1 MWKKRNG
8 IAAASTTDAGMASTR
23 VSEAVSA
30 PEPPFEGV
38 GTATGGHYT
47 GPRLTASPL
56 KRLGLRRS
64 ATAAG
69 IYVSVAFGFLG
80 TLFAARQLGP
90 DDFGLLAVVVVATG
104 FFQSLLD
111 LTAEEA
117 LVKYGFDYAA
127 GESWGRLRRLFR
139 QALLVKGIGGLAAG
153 IVLVA
158 LAPAADSIFGGTDLM
173 SRSSVAATL
182 PLLQSPEG
190 VASAALILRERYDIR
205 AWLLASSMGLRMTGL
220 AVGAHFGVTEAVVG
234 IVVAQAVATALL
246 AAGRA
251 RRVPPLPRRRPG
263 AARRRSTRHP
273 PLRLPLEPRDRRRL
287 AARGLAPLLLGIV
300 SKPVQVGFF
309 RIAQAPQQGLS
320 SLSAPARL
328 IMLTEQTRDWARGAT
343 AVVLAGV
350 RRYTSWAAL
359 MMAVVVPP
367 AYILMPWLVGTLYG
381 DDYEGASDAARLVL
395 LAGALHFVF
404 GWSKSLPVSIGRP
417 GLRVLAHGVES
428 VVMIPLVVVLGREW
442 GATGAAGAVLASLWS
457 SAPSGWCCSAQITE
471 RGGMRVLIVT
481 GIWPPDV
488 GGPASHA
495 PELAEHLL
503 SSGHEVA
510 VVTTADGPPRP
521 ERYRVDWVSQ
531 SDSVAARHAGRG
543 REGQVPR
550 GGRRR
555 RLRNEDDRPGDA
567 RSRRWPGGRS

>member
-1 MWKKRNG
+1 
-8 IAAASTTDAGMASTR
+8 MASTR
-23 VSEAVSA
+23 VSEAASA

-158 LAPAADSIFGGTDLM
+158 HRPGRGLDLRRHRPHR
-173 SRSSVAATL
+173 SRSWWPHAAAA
-182 PLLQSPEG
+182 PEPRG
-190 VASAALILRERYDIR
+190 RRERGAHPPR
-205 AWLLASSMGLRMTGL
+205 ALRRPRLAARVVDGPADDGL
-220 AVGAHFGVTEAVVG
+220 AVGAHFGVTEAVMG

-246 AAGRA
+246 AAVA
-251 RRVPPLPRRRPG
+251 LAAFRRFP
-263 AARRRSTRHP
+263 AAEP
-273 PLRLPLEPRDRRRL
+273 VRLEEDRRGILRFVFHSSL
-287 AARGLAPLLLGIV
+287 ATGVVSLRGALAPLLLGIV

-309 RIAQAPQQGLS
+309 RIAQAPQQGLA

-343 AVVLAGV
+343 AVGV
-350 RRYTSWAAL
+350 RGRAAIRL
-359 MMAVVVPP
+359 LGRAADGGARAAGLHPHALARAV
-367 AYILMPWLVGTLYG
+367 LYG
-381 DDYEGASDAARLVL
+381 EDYEGASDAARLVL

-417 GLRVLAHGVES
+417 GC
-428 VVMIPLVVVLGREW
+428 
-442 GATGAAGAVLASLWS
+442 ASSPMAS
-457 SAPSGWCCSAQITE
+457 S
-471 RGGMRVLIVT
+471 
-481 GIWPPDV
+481 
-488 GGPASHA
+488 
-495 PELAEHLL
+495 
-503 SSGHEVA
+503 
-510 VVTTADGPPRP
+510 
-521 ERYRVDWVSQ
+521 
-531 SDSVAARHAGRG
+531 
-543 REGQVPR
+543 
-550 GGRRR
+550 
-555 RLRNEDDRPGDA
+555 
-567 RSRRWPGGRS
+567 RW

>member
-8 IAAASTTDAGMASTR
+8 IAAASTADAGTAAVC

-47 GPRLTASPL
+47 GLRLTAPPL
-56 KRLGLRRS
+56 KRLSESLRSIGLRRS
-64 ATAAG
+64 ATAVG
-69 IYVSVAFGFLG
+69 IYVSVGFGFLG

-90 DDFGLLAVVVVATG
+90 EDFGLLAVVVVATG

-127 GESWGRLRRLFR
+127 AESWGRLHRLFR
-139 QALLVKGIGGLAAG
+139 QALLVKGAGGLAAG
-153 IVLVA
+153 VVLVA
-158 LAPAADSIFGGTDLM
+158 IAPAADSIFGGTDLTVPFL
-173 SRSSVAATL
+173 VAALL

-220 AVGAHFGVTEAVVG
+220 AVGAHFGVTEAVIG
-234 IVVAQAVATALL
+234 IVVAQVVATALL
-246 AAGRA
+246 AGVALA
-251 RRVPPLPRRRPG
+251 AFRRFP
-263 AARRRSTRHP
+263 AAA
-273 PLRLPLEPRDRRRL
+273 PLRLEEDRRGILRFVFHSSL
-287 AARGLAPLLLGIV
+287 ATGVVSLRGALAPLLLGIV

-309 RIAQAPQQGLS
+309 RIAQAPQQGLA

-343 AVVLAGV
+343 AAVFTGV
-350 RRYTSWAAL
+350 RRYASGAAL
-359 MMAVVVPP
+359 LMALLVPP
-367 AYILMPWLVGTLYG
+367 VYILMPWLVEVLYG
-381 DDYEGASDAARLVL
+381 EDYEGASEAARLVL
-395 LAGALHFVF
+395 LAGALQFVF

-442 GATGAAGAVLASLWS
+442 GATGAAGAVLASTVVFCLIWVVLL
-457 SAPSGWCCSAQITE
+457 AQI
-471 RGGMRVLIVT
+471 RG
-481 GIWPPDV
+481 
-488 GGPASHA
+488 
-495 PELAEHLL
+495 
-503 SSGHEVA
+503 
-510 VVTTADGPPRP
+510 
-521 ERYRVDWVSQ
+521 
-531 SDSVAARHAGRG
+531 AAA
-543 REGQVPR
+543 
-550 GGRRR
+550 
-555 RLRNEDDRPGDA
+555 
-567 RSRRWPGGRS
+567 